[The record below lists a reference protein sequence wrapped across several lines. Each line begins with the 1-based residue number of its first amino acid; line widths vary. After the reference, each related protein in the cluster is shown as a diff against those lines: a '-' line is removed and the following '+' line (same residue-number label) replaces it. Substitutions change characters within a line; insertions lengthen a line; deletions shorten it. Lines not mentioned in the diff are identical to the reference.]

1 MSKSKQ
7 ELNRDLQDWRISQ
20 VLDYLAKGLTQVEI
34 SRLLKVHEST
44 ISRDVTEIKKQAQLS
59 IKQAIEDQI
68 PTTWYKT
75 KAALQAV
82 QRESWSRVL
91 KENTT
96 NRDKLAALAL
106 FKECAQADYVIT
118 TDSTVINEALKLI
131 NKQNDHTSNRVS

>member
-1 MSKSKQ
+1 VSKSKQ
-7 ELNRDLQDWRISQ
+7 ELNRDLQDWRVSQ
-20 VLDYLAKGLTQVEI
+20 VLDYLAKGLSQVEI

-44 ISRDVTEIKKQAQLS
+44 ISRDVAEIRVRAQRAITE
-59 IKQAIEDQI
+59 AIQDQI

-82 QRESWSRVL
+82 QRESWSIIL

-96 NRDKLAALAL
+96 TRDKLSALAL
-106 FKECAQADYVIT
+106 FKECAQADYALT